1 MSIELNKIY
10 HISNNLYKDL
20 RPLKLQDN
28 GLIKIQEM
36 MSKGYSKEYIDK
48 YGLEVNFFF
57 NPITKEH
64 IEKMILNG
72 FTNWNLS
79 EFYLYTIDLHKLKDI
94 NYNYISVTST
104 KQQRDYDDANWSAFE
119 KKYEHYYDAGDMV
132 NWIKYKTIYATNRDK
147 YLLDK
152 FNIKKEMVIDEL
164 IKHPLLSDWLNFD
177 KYFNYNLK
185 HGNKKQYASYIPHIQ
200 FSVSEPIE
208 YIKVEKIKISK
219 IDREELIFDWGCSE

>member
-10 HISNNLYKDL
+10 HISNSLYKDL
-20 RPLKLQDN
+20 RPLKLQQN

-36 MSKGYSKEYIDK
+36 MSKGYSKEYVDI

-72 FTNWNLS
+72 FSNWNLS
-79 EFYLYTIDLHKLKDI
+79 EFYLYTIDLNKLKDM

-104 KQQRDYDDANWSAFE
+104 KQQRDYDDANWSVFE
-119 KKYEHYYDAGDMV
+119 KKYGHYYDVGDMV
-132 NWIKYKTIYATNRDK
+132 NWVKYKTIYATNRDK

-152 FNIKKEMVIDEL
+152 FNIKKEMMLDEL
-164 IKHPLLSDWLNFD
+164 VKHPLLSDWIDFD
-177 KYFNYNLK
+177 KHFNYNLK
-185 HGNKKQYASYIPHIQ
+185 YGNKKQYASYIPHIQ
-200 FSVSEPIE
+200 FSVNEPID
-208 YIKVEKIKISK
+208 YIKVEKIKITK
-219 IDREELIFDWGCSE
+219 RDREELIFDWIN